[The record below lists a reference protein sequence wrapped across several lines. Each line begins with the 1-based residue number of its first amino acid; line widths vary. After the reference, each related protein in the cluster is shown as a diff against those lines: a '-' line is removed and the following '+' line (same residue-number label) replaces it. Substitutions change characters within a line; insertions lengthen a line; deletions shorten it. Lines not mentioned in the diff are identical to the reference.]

1 MEKKLDRGTLWSL
14 ILMGVTAILIA
25 VTGVIYKQSVLRICP
40 LFVSLVIGL
49 LQSRVNR
56 FAPLL
61 GGINSL
67 AYAAVYVYYGLFASA
82 VYAVVVSCP
91 LQLVT
96 FWNWSKRPY
105 GESVI
110 LKKMTA
116 KQRTVV
122 SAAFLLCWV
131 GLFIILQIM
140 GSSYQLWDNTITLL
154 GILTTVLNMLAY
166 VEYAPLM
173 ILGCICNIG
182 LYIAMIV
189 DTPEQVTYLIYGI
202 YTLICSVKGLRRA
215 IALYKEQNEPGKE
228 ERKC

>member
-1 MEKKLDRGTLWSL
+1 MKKPVSKETRRSL
-14 ILMGVTAILIA
+14 ILMGITFVLIVIA
-25 VTGVIYKQSVLRICP
+25 GVIFKQSVLRIIPIC
-40 LFVSLVIGL
+40 VSLVIGL

-67 AYAAVYVYYGLFASA
+67 AYAAVYVYYGLYASA

-110 LKKMTA
+110 LKKMSG
-116 KQRTVV
+116 KQR
-122 SAAFLLCWV
+122 LLVGTGFAICWV
-131 GLFIILQIM
+131 GLFVALRIM
-140 GSSYQLWDNTITLL
+140 GSSYQLWDNTTTLL
-154 GILTTVLNMLAY
+154 GILTTILTMLAY

-173 ILGCICNIG
+173 IVGCICGTG
-182 LYIAMIV
+182 LYINMIF
-189 DTPEQVTYLIYGI
+189 DSPEQVTYLIYSL
-202 YTLICSVKGLRRA
+202 YTLICCIKGYRRA
-215 IALYKEQNEPGKE
+215 GALYREQNQKKE
-228 ERKC
+228 EKAVC

>member
-1 MEKKLDRGTLWSL
+1 MKKPISKETRRSL
-14 ILMGVTAILIA
+14 ILMGVTYLLIIAAAILF
-25 VTGVIYKQSVLRICP
+25 KQSFLRIFP
-40 LFVSLVIGL
+40 IFVSLVIGL

-67 AYAAVYVYYGLFASA
+67 AYAAVYVYYGLYASA

-110 LKKMTA
+110 LKKMSR
-116 KQRTVV
+116 KQRLLVGGGF
-122 SAAFLLCWV
+122 ALCWL
-131 GLFIILQIM
+131 GLFVALRIM
-140 GSSYQLWDNTITLL
+140 GSSYQLWDNTTTLL
-154 GILTTVLNMLAY
+154 GILTTVLTMLAY

-173 ILGCICNIG
+173 IVGCVCSIG
-182 LYIAMIV
+182 LYITMIF

-202 YTLICSVKGLRRA
+202 YTLICCIKGFRRA
-215 IALYKEQNEPGKE
+215 MALYKEQNEKKE
-228 ERKC
+228 ENVEC

>member
-14 ILMGVTAILIA
+14 ILMGVTALLIA
-25 VTGVIYKQSVLRICP
+25 VTGVIFKQSVLRICP

-67 AYAAVYVYYGLFASA
+67 AYAAVYVYYGLYASA
-82 VYAVVVSCP
+82 MYAVVVSCP

-96 FWNWSKRPY
+96 FWNWSKRRY
-105 GESVI
+105 GESVV
-110 LKKMTA
+110 LKKMSG
-116 KQRTVV
+116 KQRGW
-122 SAAFLLCWV
+122 AAAGFLACWV
-131 GLFIILQIM
+131 ALFVILQIM

-154 GILTTVLNMLAY
+154 GILTTVLTMLAY

-173 ILGCICNIG
+173 IVGCICSIG
-182 LYIAMIV
+182 LYINMIA

-202 YTLICSVKGLRRA
+202 YTLICCVKGFKRA
-215 IALYKEQNEPGKE
+215 RELYKEQNE
-228 ERKC
+228 ERKDEIPC